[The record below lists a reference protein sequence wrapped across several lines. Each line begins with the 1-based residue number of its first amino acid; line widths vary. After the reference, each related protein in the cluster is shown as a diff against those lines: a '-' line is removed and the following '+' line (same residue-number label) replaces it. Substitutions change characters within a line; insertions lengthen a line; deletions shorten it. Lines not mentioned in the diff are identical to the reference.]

1 MAPPMPLS
9 FLEKVVVSKLRFPL
23 YDHLE
28 NPTKVYF
35 SLGAVD
41 ILDRD
46 GTVTYDPETGF
57 PIAITK
63 ETEFAIELSAE
74 GLGLIPTLTPPFS
87 ITATLQ
93 NADIFKLEF
102 ASPAVM
108 QQVTLIQPMVQGQLK
123 SLPWVLDGQLRW
135 LLRGSKEDQPQ
146 YYHNMAVEIYALP
159 ELLPPYFEKQGIPLR
174 LLRLPWYIP
183 AWMQQVEQSLG
194 QPAVDWPSFVIQ
206 ALAADAQLEYKD
218 FNGASQYTTWDPEW
232 IGTALRAGQSIVSW
246 LDLWLWDLHNNT
258 ASGVKRPIDIYDLAT
273 LSQVLIGLGLDYSRD
288 RTGMH
293 YLTPFGY
300 INPTNLIGRLEEP
313 PNPDNQDSMCNN
325 PLYAVGIKYCKAM
338 LCERYSNTRS
348 YLGYHLFLSVQRD
361 DSPHVL
367 DVCCGPQP
375 GKTTLQGYLDFVI
388 ETDAGLYSPPN
399 YPGTAQDIINGP
411 GVSDLA
417 ISRAFEKRQDPS
429 TQFPKTIIDKLKASL
444 SSFGTLSEPYI
455 SVLPGAY
462 NIMLTW
468 TLQSS
473 SHPGEFVTITLFAL
487 WSEQSIQSLW
497 NRRRR
502 SSSSWQFTSGDP
514 YDIFLDET
522 IGSLRMFADLERH
535 YVVTI
540 QTRYGKSNSTLSVK
554 DNIQNVLSST
564 LQPPLAIPDY
574 FDGIAHVS
582 ANVGKET
589 LITATTSKNGHRDM
603 LGFIV
608 QITQDR
614 GILTL
619 MNTVYQGNTATF
631 SFITRAAGQ
640 AIVKLTLYSGDLAS
654 DYQEVTIKVPE

>member
-1 MAPPMPLS
+1 MARPMPLS

-23 YDHLE
+23 YDHLQ
-28 NPTKVYF
+28 NPIKFYF
-35 SLGAVD
+35 TLGAVD

-46 GTVTYDPETGF
+46 GTVTNDLETGF

-93 NADIFKLEF
+93 NADIFKLVF
-102 ASPAVM
+102 ASPAEM
-108 QQVTLIQPMVQGQLK
+108 QQLTLIQPMVQGQPK

-146 YYHNMAVEIYALP
+146 YYHNMAVEIYVLP

-183 AWMQQVEQSLG
+183 AWMKQVEQSLG

-206 ALAADAQLEYKD
+206 ALAADAHLEYKD
-218 FNGASQYTTWDPEW
+218 FNGTSQYTTWDPEW

-246 LDLWLWDLHNNT
+246 LDLWLWDLYNNT
-258 ASGVKRPIDIYDLAT
+258 PSGVKRSIDIYDLAT
-273 LSQVLIGLGLDYSRD
+273 LSQVLTGLGMDYSRD
-288 RTGMH
+288 RTGMN

-300 INPTNLIGRLEEP
+300 INPTNLIGRVEEP
-313 PNPDNQDSMCNN
+313 PNPDNHDSMCNN
-325 PLYAVGIKYCKAM
+325 PLYAVGIRYCKAM

-361 DSPHVL
+361 DALHVL

-375 GKTTLQGYLDFVI
+375 GKTTLQGYLDLVI
-388 ETDAGLYSPPN
+388 DTGARLYSPPN
-399 YPGTAQDIINGP
+399 YPGTAQDIIHGP

-417 ISRAFEKRQDPS
+417 ISQAFEK
-429 TQFPKTIIDKLKASL
+429 
-444 SSFGTLSEPYI
+444 
-455 SVLPGAY
+455 
-462 NIMLTW
+462 
-468 TLQSS
+468 
-473 SHPGEFVTITLFAL
+473 L

-535 YVVTI
+535 YVATI
-540 QTRYGKSNSTLSVK
+540 QTRYGKSDSTLLVK
-554 DNIQNVLSST
+554 DSIQNVLSSS
-564 LQPPLAIPDY
+564 LHPPLAIPDY

-582 ANVGKET
+582 TNVGKET
-589 LITATTSKNGHRDM
+589 VITATVSEG
-603 LGFIV
+603 L
-608 QITQDR
+608 
-614 GILTL
+614 L
-619 MNTVYQGNTATF
+619 
-631 SFITRAAGQ
+631 
-640 AIVKLTLYSGDLAS
+640 
-654 DYQEVTIKVPE
+654 